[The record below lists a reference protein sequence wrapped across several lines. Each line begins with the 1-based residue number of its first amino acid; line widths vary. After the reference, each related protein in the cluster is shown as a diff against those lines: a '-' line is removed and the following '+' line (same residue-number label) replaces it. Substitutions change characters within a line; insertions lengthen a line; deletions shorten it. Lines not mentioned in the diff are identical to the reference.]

1 MKIKFCGIRRLE
13 DVAYC
18 NDLQPDYL
26 GMILSEGFRPH
37 RSDRNGRQSLRR
49 KGSGRTALVGVFV
62 DETPEHIAQVLKRVP
77 LDVIQLHGSETA
89 EIVSGVRWRTGLPIW
104 KAVRVQSPE
113 EIAAA
118 QQLGADRLILEGHVP
133 GQAGGTGVTADWN
146 LIAGARPSQSFLLAG
161 GLTPENVAEAVSLV
175 QPDGVDFSSG
185 IETDGVKDYEKM
197 KQIVTI
203 IRGGYHG

>member
-1 MKIKFCGIRRLE
+1 MKTKFCGIRRLE

-26 GMILSEGFRPH
+26 GMILSEGFRRTVPIETAAK
-37 RSDRNGRQSLRR
+37 LAAERR
-49 KGSGRTALVGVFV
+49 GRTALVGVFV

>member
-1 MKIKFCGIRRLE
+1 MKIKFCGIRRLK

-26 GMILSEGFRPH
+26 GMILSEGFR
-37 RSDRNGRQSLRR
+37 RTVSLSTAAKLAAARQG
-49 KGSGRTALVGVFV
+49 KIKVVGVFV
-62 DETPEHIAQVLKRVP
+62 NETPEHIAQVLKQVP
-77 LDVIQLHGSETA
+77 LDVIQLHGSETT

-104 KAVRVQSPE
+104 KAVRVQSSE

-118 QQLGADRLILEGHVP
+118 QQLGADQLILEGHVP
-133 GQAGGTGVTADWN
+133 GQVGGTGVTADWE
-146 LIAGARPSQSFLLAG
+146 LIAKAKPHQPFLLAG
-161 GLTPENVAEAVSLV
+161 GLTPDNVAEAAAQV

-197 KQIVTI
+197 KRIVTI

>member
-26 GMILSEGFRPH
+26 GMILSEGFRRTVPIETAAK
-37 RSDRNGRQSLRR
+37 LAAERR
-49 KGSGRTALVGVFV
+49 GRTALVGVFV

-89 EIVSGVRWRTGLPIW
+89 EIVSG
-104 KAVRVQSPE
+104 VRVQSPE

>member
-26 GMILSEGFRPH
+26 GMILSEGFRRTVPIETAAK
-37 RSDRNGRQSLRR
+37 LAAERR
-49 KGSGRTALVGVFV
+49 GRTALVGVFV

-133 GQAGGTGVTADWN
+133 GQAG
-146 LIAGARPSQSFLLAG
+146 QSFLLAG